1 MRKTLLTS
9 SIAALLFAGA
19 ASAETMATAGTDLNV
34 RSGPGVQHEVIG
46 SIPSGKEATI
56 VGCIE
61 EANWCQVSYK
71 DGDKALDGWAYG
83 DYLTTKIGDKVE
95 PIYPHRQEVG
105 VAKVEYKAEK
115 TGEGAAVGSLA
126 GAAAG
131 ALIAGPIGAAVGAM
145 AGGVAGDVAEPNEA
159 VTTYVTTNKV
169 EPIYLDGEVVM
180 GAGIPDSVTLHEI
193 PDSDYRYLVVNGQ
206 TVLVEPGQRKVVY
219 IYR

>member
-1 MRKTLLTS
+1 MRKTLITT

-19 ASAETMATAGTDLNV
+19 ASAQTMATVGTDLNV
-34 RSGPGVQHEVIG
+34 RSGPGVQHEIIG
-46 SIPSGKEATI
+46 SIPGGKEATI
-56 VGCIE
+56 VGCID

-71 DGDKALDGWAYG
+71 DGDKMLDGWAYG

-95 PIYPHRQEVG
+95 SIYPHRTEIG
-105 VAKVEYKAEK
+105 VQKVEYKTEK

-131 ALIAGPIGAAVGAM
+131 ALIAGPIGAAVGAL
-145 AGGVAGDVAEPNEA
+145 AGGVAGDVAEPNEK
-159 VTTYVTTNKV
+159 VTTYITEHKV
-169 EPIYLDGEVVM
+169 EPVYLDGEVVV
-180 GAGIPDSVTLHEI
+180 GAGIPESVTLHEI
-193 PDSDYRYLVVNGQ
+193 PDSEYRYLTVNGQ